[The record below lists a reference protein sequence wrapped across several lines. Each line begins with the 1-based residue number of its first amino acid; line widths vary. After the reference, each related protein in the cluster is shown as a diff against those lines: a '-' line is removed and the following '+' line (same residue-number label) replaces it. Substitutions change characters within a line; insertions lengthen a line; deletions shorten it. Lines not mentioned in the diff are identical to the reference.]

1 MIRSNLHR
9 YSRRLLYTVKTQYVI
24 IIVNSHTC
32 TKGTTLT
39 LAISYFSNKSFVQ
52 LSLPLYLCLSLSTY
66 VSMCLSV
73 CVCVCVCVCVRVC
86 VCLCVYV
93 CCVSVFVFL

>member
-39 LAISYFSNKSFVQ
+39 LATSYFSNKSFVQ
-52 LSLPLYLCLSLSTY
+52 LSLPLSLCLSLFLPMSLCVFLY
-66 VSMCLSV
+66 V
-73 CVCVCVCVCVRVC
+73 CVCV
-86 VCLCVYV
+86 CVYV